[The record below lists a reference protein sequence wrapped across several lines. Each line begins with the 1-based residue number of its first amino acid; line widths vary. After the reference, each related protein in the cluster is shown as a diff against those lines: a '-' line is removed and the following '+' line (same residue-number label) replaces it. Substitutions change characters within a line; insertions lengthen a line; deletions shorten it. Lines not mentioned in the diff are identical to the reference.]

1 MRRCSWLSDPAFAG
15 SAAVAA
21 LWRALAVSLRKPY
34 SRPRRRLGVV
44 GLSPC
49 HSLEDK
55 AVTCP

>member
-1 MRRCSWLSDPAFAG
+1 MRRCSWLTDPAFGG

-44 GLSPC
+44 GLSTC
-49 HSLEDK
+49 HPLEDN
-55 AVTCP
+55 AVTRP